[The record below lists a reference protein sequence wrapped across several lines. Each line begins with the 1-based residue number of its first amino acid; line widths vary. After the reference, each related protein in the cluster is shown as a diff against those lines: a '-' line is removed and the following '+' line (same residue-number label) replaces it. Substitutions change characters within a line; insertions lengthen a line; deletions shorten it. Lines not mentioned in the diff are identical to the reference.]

1 MKGVPA
7 KGPKFTAPIFADDQK
22 SMLPDRCAEK
32 SGEDDKKDDKKK
44 DDKKKD
50 DKKKALL
57 L

>member
-32 SGEDDKKDDKKK
+32 SEEDDKKDDKKK
-44 DDKKKD
+44 DDNKKD